1 MEQKTILKPGSDFLG
16 NMSAS
21 YLKKCHAKEKDPGA
35 RDRLMA
41 CILYKKGLSIRD
53 MGKFLNRCYSTV
65 REWLLRI
72 RDGGLRNRHDQR
84 REGRAC
90 MLDARQKRQ
99 LVSDIEAGP
108 EKCGFDT
115 ALWTSKTVRIHIKRK
130 FGVDYS
136 IRGVQD
142 LLPRIGLSWTKAR
155 PAHPKSASKTA
166 QKAFKKKPGGRY
178 ASTPR

>member
-1 MEQKTILKPGSDFLG
+1 MEQKTILKPGSDFLK

-21 YLKKCHAKEKDPGA
+21 YLKKCHAREKDPKA

-53 MGKFLNRCYSTV
+53 IGKFLNRCYSTV

-84 REGRAC
+84 KEGRAC

-108 EKCGFDT
+108 ERCGFET
-115 ALWTSKTVRIHIKRK
+115 VLWTAKMIRNHIERR

-136 IRGVQD
+136 VRGVQD
-142 LLPRIGLSWTKAR
+142 LLRRIGMSWTKAR
-155 PAHPKSASKTA
+155 PTHPKSASKTA
-166 QKAFKKKPGGRY
+166 QRAFKKKPSGWY
-178 ASTPR
+178 ENTQS